1 MPAVEVEVVKLAGHA
16 HLETITDRE
25 GFVWCIDGMGRN
37 AALLIAPRNL
47 KGPYNWASSRALG
60 QHVDLDLPASIYSN
74 IKDGPQYC
82 EIYLYLQARLESGF
96 VPTPTVV
103 TPIEALLFGPA
114 RHGGT
119 MSTRKTVVTAMEK

>member
-1 MPAVEVEVVKLAGHA
+1 MPDVEVEVVKLAGHA

-60 QHVDLDLPASIYSN
+60 QHVDIDLPSSIYSDFPN
-74 IKDGPQYC
+74 GPQFC
-82 EIYLYLQARLESGF
+82 EIYHYLRSRLETGF
-96 VPTPTVV
+96 APTPTVV
-103 TPIEALLFGPA
+103 TSIEAILNGAA
-114 RHGGT
+114 RRGGT
-119 MSTRKTVVTAMEK
+119 MSTRKTVVTALE